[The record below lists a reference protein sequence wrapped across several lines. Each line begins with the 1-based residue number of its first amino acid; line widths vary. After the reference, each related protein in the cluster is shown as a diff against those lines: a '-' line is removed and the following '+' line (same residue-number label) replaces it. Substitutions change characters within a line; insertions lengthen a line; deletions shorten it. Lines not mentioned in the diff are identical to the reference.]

1 MSESLLPQVSPLVE
15 RELHRAV
22 SPLIILDTA
31 DELAIREA
39 IRQGLEIERV
49 TRGVADGAY
58 SLWEAMELL
67 EAFGLPMDQW
77 TDEIAFNLE
86 CTFGLD

>member
-1 MSESLLPQVSPLVE
+1 MSDLLPQVSPLVE
-15 RELHRAV
+15 RQIHRAV

-49 TRGVADGAY
+49 TRGVANGEY
-58 SLWEAMELL
+58 SLWDACELL
-67 EAFGLPMDQW
+67 EAFGYDMDSW
-77 TDEIAFNLE
+77 TEEIVLNLE
-86 CTFGLD
+86 QSFCQ